1 MPTPHAE
8 AALRAMTLA
17 LGAAQPVLLSGPSG
31 CGKTALLCE
40 LARRLG
46 RGASMVKVHLDE
58 QLDSKVLLG
67 SYICSE
73 AAGEFQ
79 WQPGVVTQA
88 VAQGRWLL
96 LEDVDRAPVEV
107 MAALS
112 SLLET
117 RVLYVPGRAQAL
129 RAAPGFQIW
138 GTLTTSDAAT
148 SGAAAAAIAARA
160 VFAASRWQHVHLPRL
175 PPADLVAVVRARYP
189 RVAAAAPYVVRAFRA
204 MVAAS
209 GGDYGRGG
217 SSSGSEAAEAPEQ
230 LQQAAEAAEA
240 AEELEVVVPAWAV
253 EAEEAEAGA
262 GAEAALQSARAAFG
276 AGRHFSS
283 RDLFKWCARLA
294 ATLEAG
300 GLSLPA

>member
-88 VAQGRWLL
+88 VAQVRS
-96 LEDVDRAPVEV
+96 EQCV
-107 MAALS
+107 LS
-112 SLLET
+112 LSQPLRLRLSL
-117 RVLYVPGRAQAL
+117 
-129 RAAPGFQIW
+129 
-138 GTLTTSDAAT
+138 
-148 SGAAAAAIAARA
+148 
-160 VFAASRWQHVHLPRL
+160 RL
-175 PPADLVAVVRARYP
+175 PKPTPKPKPKTKPKPAP
-189 RVAAAAPYVVRAFRA
+189 
-204 MVAAS
+204 
-209 GGDYGRGG
+209 
-217 SSSGSEAAEAPEQ
+217 
-230 LQQAAEAAEA
+230 
-240 AEELEVVVPAWAV
+240 
-253 EAEEAEAGA
+253 
-262 GAEAALQSARAAFG
+262 
-276 AGRHFSS
+276 
-283 RDLFKWCARLA
+283 
-294 ATLEAG
+294 TL
-300 GLSLPA
+300 P

>member
-1 MPTPHAE
+1 M
-8 AALRAMTLA
+8 
-17 LGAAQPVLLSGPSG
+17 
-31 CGKTALLCE
+31 
-40 LARRLG
+40 
-46 RGASMVKVHLDE
+46 HLDE

-138 GTLTTSDAAT
+138 GTLTTSDSAT

-217 SSSGSEAAEAPEQ
+217 GSSSSSEEEAETPEQ
-230 LQQAAEAAEA
+230 LQQA
-240 AEELEVVVPAWAV
+240 
-253 EAEEAEAGA
+253 
-262 GAEAALQSARAAFG
+262 
-276 AGRHFSS
+276 
-283 RDLFKWCARLA
+283 
-294 ATLEAG
+294 
-300 GLSLPA
+300 LPSYHP